1 MRTGCSKVAGTLA
14 PLALTAFTRTWILS
28 PELRSWIVYRVER
41 KGSLF
46 AAVQS
51 VPTMNP
57 AEHFRRAMDR
67 QTHTPNSR
75 IKPQGVKP
83 RGKEPLPCRG

>member
-1 MRTGCSKVAGTLA
+1 MRTGCAKVAGTLA

-41 KGSLF
+41 KGSSF
-46 AAVQS
+46 ATVQS

-57 AEHFRRAMDR
+57 AEYFRCAVDR
-67 QTHTPNSR
+67 QTPTPNSR

-83 RGKEPLPCRG
+83 RDKEPIPCKG

>member
-14 PLALTAFTRTWILS
+14 PLALRAFTRTWILS

-57 AEHFRRAMDR
+57 AEHCRCAKA
-67 QTHTPNSR
+67 HTPNSR
-75 IKPQGVKP
+75 IKPQGMKP
-83 RGKEPLPCRG
+83 RGKEPLPCKG